1 MQLHAHKQAP
11 QSSLTIITKVCTFL
25 STWSW
30 HWQYETIIHLYI
42 RKGDRT
48 KFLTFE
54 IILQKVKIR
63 QGNGETEWIWTFPFF
78 WWGLWKL
85 CAGLIEDIRLLWST
99 PHVRNTKLLGF
110 KDEIVNVVLIQE
122 GNHSQKLLSW
132 RVKIMKVHLLD
143 ITRKVCAIYS
153 MCDIWSLRGLA
164 LLISQDMSWPNI
176 IGIYI
181 SANAFGIDFISQWH
195 MTWGSRIR
203 QLCFY

>member
-122 GNHSQKLLSW
+122 GNHSQKLKSENYESSSPGYYEKGLCY
-132 RVKIMKVHLLD
+132 LLHVWYLKPEGFSSSYF
-143 ITRKVCAIYS
+143 TRYV
-153 MCDIWSLRGLA
+153 
-164 LLISQDMSWPNI
+164 
-176 IGIYI
+176 
-181 SANAFGIDFISQWH
+181 
-195 MTWGSRIR
+195 MT
-203 QLCFY
+203 